1 TGSDLTFAEGLPR
14 RGLRDTPT
22 GTARHPQLEIGGRAE
37 RLHVQACR
45 GTTS

>member
-1 TGSDLTFAEGLPR
+1 MTLRARIGDVQPR

-37 RLHVQACR
+37 RLHVQ
-45 GTTS
+45 